1 MTLIQDSEENLT
13 IKSIVDGFNNTY
25 NIASAIKKKL
35 LKQLLIKTETFAANK
50 HLEAQRRFTP
60 TKRKINL

>member
-25 NIASAIKKKL
+25 NIASAIKK
-35 LKQLLIKTETFAANK
+35 NC
-50 HLEAQRRFTP
+50 
-60 TKRKINL
+60 